1 MMTELLPFLI
11 VCPLVFLAGFIDAIA
26 GGGGLISIPAYII
39 AGLPPHVALGTNK
52 FSSSMGTTMATFQY
66 ARRGYVHGPQA
77 IVSIA
82 TALAGSYIGSQLAML
97 VPDNTFKVVMLVIL
111 PLIAL
116 YVTFRKKL
124 TSDKPAYPLG
134 KTLLLIGALGFGI
147 GMYDGFYGPG
157 TGTFLMLALT
167 GIAHV
172 TLNDAAGITKT
183 TNLASNLAALYVFWM
198 NDVVWLQLGL
208 VAALFS
214 IAGNF
219 LGARFFT
226 QRGTAIV
233 RPTIFVVLAI
243 FFLKVCWDLW
253 M

>member
-1 MMTELLPFLI
+1 MTELLPYLI
-11 VCPLVFLAGFIDAIA
+11 VCPLVFTAGFIDAIA
-26 GGGGLISIPAYII
+26 GGGGLISIPAYIL
-39 AGLPPHVALGTNK
+39 AGLPPHFALGTNK
-52 FSSSMGTTMATFQY
+52 FSSAMGTTIATWQY
-66 ARRGYVHGPQA
+66 ARRGYIHWPQA
-77 IVSIA
+77 VVSIIA
-82 TALAGSYIGSQLAML
+82 ALIGSYIGSNLALL
-97 VPDNTFKVVMLVIL
+97 VPDNTFKVVMLIIL
-111 PLIAL
+111 PIIAA

-124 TSDKPAYPLG
+124 TSDKPAFPLP
-134 KTLLLIGALGFGI
+134 KTLILIGILGFFI

-183 TNLASNLAALYVFWM
+183 TNLTSNIAALWVFLQ
-198 NDVVWLQLGL
+198 NDVVLLKLGI

-214 IAGNF
+214 IVGNY

-233 RPTIFVVLAI
+233 RPTIFIVLVI
-243 FFLKVCWDLW
+243 FFIKVCWDLW